1 MKTSKNGLNI
11 ITKYEGLKL
20 HAYKCPAGKW
30 TIGYGHTLGVK
41 QGDVIT
47 KEKALEYLKKDLET
61 AEIKVNAIDNIYH
74 FTQNEFDALVSFVY
88 NVGNV
93 IGVTGYCKRSKSE
106 IASAMLLYTKA
117 NGKTL
122 NGLVKRRQEEHV
134 LFVGSCKAKKSNE
147 EIADEV
153 IAGKWKNGKERT
165 KLLTDAGYNAK
176 EIQKIVNKKLKQK

>member
-1 MKTSKNGLNI
+1 MKTSKNGFDI
-11 ITKYEGLKL
+11 ITKYEGLRL
-20 HAYKCPAGKW
+20 NAYKCPAGIW

-41 QGDVIT
+41 KGDTIT
-47 KEKALEYLKKDLET
+47 KEKAIEFLAMDLET
-61 AEIKVNAIDNIYH
+61 AETKVNAIDNIYH

-93 IGVTGYCKRSKSE
+93 IGVTGYCKRSKKE

-122 NGLVKRRQEEHV
+122 TGLQRRRQEEYN
-134 LFVGSCKAKKSNE
+134 LFTRGKKTNE

-153 IAGKWKNGKERT
+153 VEGKWSTGRERT
-165 KLLTDAGYNAK
+165 KLLTAAGYDAK
-176 EIQKIVNKKLKQK
+176 EIQKIVNKKLKTK